1 MDPFEQF
8 KSTFLEESR
17 EYLDEIQQELAGLNP
32 QDPDV
37 ESLHAIFRAVHSIKG
52 GAGSFQFKHLVTFS
66 HTFETTLDGLRSGDL
81 AVSDEVVDVLLR
93 ASDIL
98 TILVDAAEDGTEPNL
113 AEVSPVADALE
124 SIIGADPA
132 TGGDAP
138 APGEPEEPE
147 EPAEPAPQPEETAG
161 LNRFVIDFAPSS
173 DMIRRANEP
182 LLIIRQLKRI
192 GAVVVTANTD
202 AIPSIDDFD
211 PLGVYVQWHIE
222 LETEEGVDAVEEAFE
237 FLSEECDLRIE
248 PVPVSAGDDQSGTA
262 PDDEIEPDEFVFVPV
277 RADVDGAPSPTETSA
292 VSGEDEPDEF
302 GFVPVKAEVASVA
315 ETENPSSETASEQP
329 SADAPEPTKN
339 ANASSGPASGD
350 TPSKAAASGERRGSM
365 SIRVDLD
372 KIDRLVNMVGEL
384 VIAQAMLGQQA
395 LEIPKKEFP
404 NITTGLDSLGQTV
417 RGLQESVMSIR
428 AQPVKSVF
436 SRMSRVVRDLCR
448 DTGKEIRLET
458 VGEETEVDKTV
469 IEHLTDPLTHMIRNS
484 ADHGIE
490 SPDDRES
497 AGKPRQGTIR
507 LSARHRSGRVVI
519 EIADD
524 GAGINRERVLSKA
537 IEKGLVADSTAIS
550 DEEIDNLIFAPGF
563 STAESVSNLSGRGV
577 GMDVVRRNI
586 QDLGGRVTVQS
597 EPGKGSAVTMTLP
610 LTLAVMDGMIVRVGR
625 EIYILPLISIVETV
639 KPQPQEIHPLVN
651 GSSVLSRRGEYT
663 PLVQIR
669 DIFEID
675 DAAEDPTDGLV
686 VLVENDQGEKVGI
699 VIDEMIGQQ
708 QVVLKS
714 LEENYTAVDCV
725 SAATIL
731 GDGQVALILDIAGM
745 CETATR
751 PPAGLSQA
759 HGGAVA

>member
-32 QDPDV
+32 QDPDI

-52 GAGSFQFKHLVTFS
+52 GAGSFGFNDLVTFA
-66 HTFETTLDGLRSGDL
+66 HIFETTLDGLRSGDL
-81 AVSDEVVDVLLR
+81 AVSDEVVDVLLK

-98 TILVDAAEDGTEPNL
+98 TMLVDAAGDGAEPNL
-113 AEVSPVADALE
+113 AEVAPVAEALE
-124 SIIGADPA
+124 SILGVESAQADEAPPPA
-132 TGGDAP
+132 T
-138 APGEPEEPE
+138 PE
-147 EPAEPAPQPEETAG
+147 AVDETAAPETVSA
-161 LNRFVIDFAPSS
+161 NRFAIEFAPSQ
-173 DMIRRANEP
+173 DMLRRANEP
-182 LLIIRQLKRI
+182 LLIIRQLKRL
-192 GAVVVTANTD
+192 GSVEVTANTD
-202 AIPSIDDFD
+202 AIPSIDDVD
-211 PLGVYVQWHIE
+211 PLGAYIQWHIE
-222 LETEEGVDAVEEAFE
+222 LETEEGIAAVEEAFE
-237 FLSEECDLRIE
+237 FLSEECELSIE
-248 PVPVSAGDDQSGTA
+248 DVSAPVDGKDTGVAQGDDV
-262 PDDEIEPDEFVFVPV
+262 EPDEFGFVPV
-277 RADVDGAPSPTETSA
+277 RADAVTAPAGSDE
-292 VSGEDEPDEF
+292 GEAPDEF
-302 GFVPVKAEVASVA
+302 GFVPVKAELVPDTIA
-315 ETENPSSETASEQP
+315 EESSSGESPTPADTPTPHKEAGAAP
-329 SADAPEPTKN
+329 NSADKN
-339 ANASSGPASGD
+339 APAQG
-350 TPSKAAASGERRGSM
+350 AATGERRGSM

-395 LEIPKKEFP
+395 MEIPKKDFP

-436 SRMSRVVRDLCR
+436 ARMSRVVRDLCR
-448 DTGKEIRLET
+448 ETGKEILLET
-458 VGEETEVDKTV
+458 IGEETEVDKTV
-469 IEHLTDPLTHMIRNS
+469 IEHLTDPLMHMIRNS

-497 AGKPRQGTIR
+497 RGKSRQGTIR

-537 IEKGLVADSTAIS
+537 IEKGLVGDTTALS
-550 DEEIDNLIFAPGF
+550 DEDIDNLIFAPGF

-586 QDLGGRVTVQS
+586 QELGGRVNVQS
-597 EPGKGSAVTMTLP
+597 DPGKGSVVTMTLP

-639 KPQPQEIHPLVN
+639 KPTPHEIHPLVN
-651 GSSVLSRRGEYT
+651 GSSVLARRGEYV

-669 DIFEID
+669 DVFGID
-675 DAAEDPTDGLV
+675 EAAEDPTEGLV

-731 GDGQVALILDIAGM
+731 GDGHVALILDIAGM
-745 CETATR
+745 CEKATR
-751 PPAGLSQA
+751 PPSGPTPTQDV
-759 HGGAVA
+759 AVA

>member
-8 KSTFLEESR
+8 KTTFLEESR

-32 QDPDV
+32 EDPDV
-37 ESLHAIFRAVHSIKG
+37 ESLHAIFRAVHSVKG
-52 GAGSFQFKHLVTFS
+52 GAGSFGFNHLIAFA

-81 AVSDEVVDVLLR
+81 AVSDEVVDVLLK
-93 ASDIL
+93 ASDVL
-98 TILVDAAEDGTEPNL
+98 TMLVDAAEDEAEPDL
-113 AEVSPVADALE
+113 SQVTPVAQALE
-124 SIIGADPA
+124 TILGGDAAS
-132 TGGDAP
+132 GGDAP
-138 APGEPEEPE
+138 APAEAG
-147 EPAEPAPQPEETAG
+147 EPAEPMTEPVETAG
-161 LNRFVIDFAPSS
+161 ANRFTIDFAPSS
-173 DMIRRANEP
+173 DMLRRANEP
-182 LLIIRQLKRI
+182 LLIIRQLKRL
-192 GAVVVTANTD
+192 GTVEVTANTD
-202 AIPSIDDFD
+202 SIPSIDDFD
-211 PLGVYVQWHIE
+211 PLGAYVQWHIE
-222 LETEEGVDAVEEAFE
+222 LETEEGIEAVEEAFE
-237 FLSEECDLRIE
+237 FLSEDCELKIE
-248 PVPVSAGDDQSGTA
+248 PAAA
-262 PDDEIEPDEFVFVPV
+262 PAEASVADAAIEEEI
-277 RADVDGAPSPTETSA
+277 
-292 VSGEDEPDEF
+292 EPDEF
-302 GFVPVKAEVASVA
+302 GFVPVRADADTASPTANAASDDEEADEFGFVPVKADVDSGAEPEVADSGDDA
-315 ETENPSSETASEQP
+315 EAP
-329 SADAPEPTKN
+329 SAAPEPPKD
-339 ANASSGPASGD
+339 AKEEKAQPAAAKD
-350 TPSKAAASGERRGSM
+350 APSKAAAGGERRGSM

-395 LEIPKKEFP
+395 LGIPKKDFP

-490 SPDDRES
+490 SPDDREA
-497 AGKPRQGTIR
+497 AGKTRQGTIR
-507 LSARHRSGRVVI
+507 LAARHRSGRVVI

-537 IEKGLVADSTAIS
+537 IEKGLVADGNALS

-563 STAESVSNLSGRGV
+563 STAETVSNLSGRGV

-586 QDLGGRVTVQS
+586 QDLGGRVNVQS
-597 EPGKGSAVTMTLP
+597 EPGKGSTVTMTLP

-639 KPQPQEIHPLVN
+639 KPMPQEIHPLVN
-651 GSSVLSRRGEYT
+651 GSSVLARRGEYI

-669 DIFEID
+669 EIFGID
-675 DAAEDPTDGLV
+675 EAAEDPTDGLV

-731 GDGQVALILDIAGM
+731 GDGHVALILDIAGM
-745 CETATR
+745 CEKATR
-751 PPAGLSQA
+751 PPANLPPVQ
-759 HGGAVA
+759 GAAAA

>member
-52 GAGSFQFKHLVTFS
+52 GAGSFGFNDLITFA

-81 AVSDEVVDVLLR
+81 AVSDEVVDVLLK

-98 TILVDAAEDGTEPNL
+98 TMLVDAAEDGAEPNL
-113 AEVSPVADALE
+113 AEVTPIAEALE
-124 SIIGADPA
+124 NILGAESETAAEAPPPA
-132 TGGDAP
+132 VA
-138 APGEPEEPE
+138 EETPPTATE
-147 EPAEPAPQPEETAG
+147 EGAAEPAPPQTAAAS
-161 LNRFVIDFAPSS
+161 RFVINFAPSE
-173 DMIRRANEP
+173 DMLRRANEP
-182 LLIIRQLKRI
+182 LLIIRQLKRL
-192 GAVVVTANTD
+192 GSVDVTANTD
-202 AIPSIDDFD
+202 AIPSIDDVD
-211 PLGVYVQWHIE
+211 PLGAYLRWHIE
-222 LETEEGVDAVEEAFE
+222 LETEEGIAAVEEAFE
-237 FLSEECDLRIE
+237 FLSEDCELGIE
-248 PVPVSAGDDQSGTA
+248 AVS
-262 PDDEIEPDEFVFVPV
+262 PPENDESSAAATDEAEPDEFGFVPV
-277 RADVDGAPSPTETSA
+277 RADTETAPAASEEEEA
-292 VSGEDEPDEF
+292 PDEF
-302 GFVPVKAEVASVA
+302 GFVPVKAELTPGTDAEKSPSGESPAPPPPDAPAAPKEIVA
-315 ETENPSSETASEQP
+315 EP
-329 SADAPEPTKN
+329 DKAPKN
-339 ANASSGPASGD
+339 APAQGG
-350 TPSKAAASGERRGSM
+350 AAGERRGSM

-395 LEIPKKEFP
+395 LEIPKKDFP

-436 SRMSRVVRDLCR
+436 ARMSRVVRDLCR

-490 SPDDRES
+490 TPDDRES
-497 AGKPRQGTIR
+497 RGKPRQGTIR

-537 IEKGLVADSTAIS
+537 IEKGLVSDATALS
-550 DEEIDNLIFAPGF
+550 DEDIDNLIFAPGF

-586 QDLGGRVTVQS
+586 QELGGRVNVQS
-597 EPGKGSAVTMTLP
+597 DPGKGSAVTMTLP

-639 KPQPQEIHPLVN
+639 KPTPHEIHPLVN
-651 GSSVLSRRGEYT
+651 GSSVLARRGEYV

-669 DIFEID
+669 DVFGID
-675 DAAEDPTDGLV
+675 EAAEDPTEGLV

-731 GDGQVALILDIAGM
+731 GDGHVALILDIAGM
-745 CETATR
+745 CEKATR
-751 PPAGLSQA
+751 PPSGLTPAQDA
-759 HGGAVA
+759 AVA